1 MSSFLVVSL
10 LIASALMVFVDAES
24 LSVAI
29 QAVKRGH
36 RKNSL
41 GLLNDVYSR
50 KLSTYNNV
58 DYYGIIY
65 LGTPPVPF
73 KVVSDDHFVK
83 FLSSLDS
90 KEGMQKCLDVC
101 FKENESHLS
110 HCSTGTNLYDPKAS
124 VTAKPTNTPF
134 LSEYAKG
141 HLYRDYFSFTR
152 EKRLKDPIS
161 FGAGEEMQH
170 DDQAILGLASIPNPD
185 APDSSIMHEAWRQK
199 LIDAPVF
206 TIYMQKCPQGEDC
219 KETGMITFGAYDE
232 LHCHKV
238 ERYVKINPGVS
249 HWQFTVNEFRIAGT
263 RISTPFKA
271 IADSGT
277 SHITAPTEV
286 VEQILNGIGA
296 NAVEGGYIV
305 KCDSNASITLNIN
318 GHEYTIPSREMLFN
332 LHTGDCELLVTEYDD
347 AEGLMILGNPF
358 TRSFCQVHNIEKRV
372 VGFAKIRQ

>member
-73 KVVSDDHFVK
+73 KVVSSYLLWIPKKGCKMLGH
-83 FLSSLDS
+83 
-90 KEGMQKCLDVC
+90 
-101 FKENESHLS
+101 ESHLS

-134 LSEYAKG
+134 LSEYASCSAKG